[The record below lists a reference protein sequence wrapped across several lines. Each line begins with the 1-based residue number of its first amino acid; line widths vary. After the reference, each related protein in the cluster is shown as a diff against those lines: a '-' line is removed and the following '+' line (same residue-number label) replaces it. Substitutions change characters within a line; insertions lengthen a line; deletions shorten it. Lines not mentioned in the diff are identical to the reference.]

1 VVTSTAA
8 PPPGEPVRGNDWASR
23 LAELAERPPAPVS
36 VVVLHYEQ
44 HEQLA
49 RTLHALD
56 RQTHPRE
63 LIEVVVVDDGSREA
77 PRVPDGVRLVR
88 RADVGFTASAAR
100 NEGAGATTHPT
111 LLFLDA
117 DTTPEPAYVAEL
129 ALLPAHLPEV
139 VAVGRRRHADLAGT
153 PVDDPVEELGPA
165 RELPEPR
172 WLAQGFEWTDDLLA
186 ARSDSYRYVISAVLA
201 CSRWL
206 FDEVGGFDEGFDSYG
221 GEDWEWAWRAWQ
233 RGAALAHRPA
243 AVAWHDGPERA
254 ARDAADVRLRETQTR
269 ETLRLAGRVADPTVA
284 FSGLA
289 LSPPELLVTLE
300 PGLGGTEVLVAVD
313 SLLLAVPTARVV
325 ADPDDPAQALLTAD
339 PRVVLVASSEEHV
352 LRLHLRAGV
361 RAAPEAWQALLARGR
376 VAGHP
381 HTVTVVDET
390 GELASLQVL
399 RAHRRMARWGRDDLF
414 EAVLVDAAEAG
425 LRRVPPDADLAAHLG
440 GWL

>member
-1 VVTSTAA
+1 MSA
-8 PPPGEPVRGNDWASR
+8 PPPGEPVVGNDWATPLPR
-23 LAELAERPPAPVS
+23 LRERAPSPVS

-49 RTLHALD
+49 RTLHALE

-77 PRVPDGVRLVR
+77 PQVPDGVRLVR

-100 NEGAGATTHPT
+100 NEGAAATSHPT

-117 DTTPEPAYVAEL
+117 DTTPEPGYVAEL

-153 PVDDPVEELGPA
+153 PVDAPVEMLGPP
-165 RELPEPR
+165 RELAEPQ
-172 WLAQGFEWTDDLLA
+172 WLAQGFTWTRDLLE

-206 FDEVGGFDEGFDSYG
+206 FDEVGGFDESFDSYG

-233 RGAALAHRPA
+233 HGAALAHRPG

-289 LSPPELLVTLE
+289 LSPPELLVTLD
-300 PGLGGTEVLVAVD
+300 PDLGAAEALIGVD
-313 SLLLAVPTARVV
+313 SVLAAVPTARVS
-325 ADPDDPAQALLTAD
+325 ADPDDPVQRLLVGD
-339 PRVVLVASSEEHV
+339 PRVAVAAPLAGHA

-361 RAAPEAWQALLARGR
+361 RAAPEAWQGLLALAR
-376 VAGHP
+376 ADGHP
-381 HTVTVVDET
+381 HTVTVVDDA
-390 GELASLQVL
+390 GELLALEAL
-399 RAHRRMARWGRDDLF
+399 RAHRRMTRWGRDDLF
-414 EAVLVDAAEAG
+414 EAAVVRADDLG

>member
-1 VVTSTAA
+1 VVTS
-8 PPPGEPVRGNDWASR
+8 PPPGEPVVGNDWAEPLAR
-23 LAELAERPPAPVS
+23 LRERAPTPVS

-49 RTLHALD
+49 RTIHALG

-63 LIEVVVVDDGSREA
+63 LIEVVVVDDGSRET

-100 NEGAGATTHPT
+100 NEGAAATTHPT

-117 DTTPEPAYVAEL
+117 DTTPEPGYVAEL

-139 VAVGRRRHADLAGT
+139 VAVGRRRHAELTGT
-153 PVDDPVEELGPA
+153 PVDAPVETLGPP
-165 RELPEPR
+165 RELPEPQ
-172 WLAQGFEWTDDLLA
+172 WLAQGFAWTDDLLT
-186 ARSDSYRYVISAVLA
+186 ARADSYRYVISAVLA

-233 RGAALAHRPA
+233 HGAALAHRPA

-254 ARDAADVRLRETQTR
+254 ARDAADERLRETQTR

-300 PGLGGTEVLVAVD
+300 PGLGAAEVLIGVD
-313 SLLLAVPTARVV
+313 SLLAAVPTARVSV
-325 ADPDDPAQALLTAD
+325 DPGEAADPAQRLLVGD
-339 PRVVLVASSEEHV
+339 PRVVTAASPDGYA

-361 RAAPEAWQALLARGR
+361 RAAPEAWRALLALARE
-376 VAGHP
+376 AGHP
-381 HTVTVVDET
+381 HTVTVVDDG
-390 GELASLQVL
+390 GELASLRAL

-414 EAVLVDAAEAG
+414 GAAVVQAPDLG